1 MIRRHPV
8 LSAVTLVYLLVVCCI
23 TLTPQPV
30 DADSNRFVR
39 DIIEAIHRWPPTS
52 WVTYPGVEFTANIV
66 MFIPMGVLFTLLLG
80 VRRWWVA
87 LLVGVAS
94 TCLIEGLQSF
104 MPTRYSEVRDLISNT
119 LGTLVGIGIVALA
132 VRSRKPVAAR
142 E

>member
-8 LSAVTLVYLLVVCCI
+8 LSAVTLVYLLAVCCI

-30 DADSNRFVR
+30 GSDSNRLVR
-39 DIIEAIHRWPPTS
+39 DVIEAIHRWPPTS
-52 WVTYPGVEFTANIV
+52 WVTYPGVEFTANIA

-80 VRRWWVA
+80 IRRWWLA
-87 LLVGVAS
+87 LLIGVAS
-94 TCLIEGLQSF
+94 TCLIEGIQSF

-132 VRSRKPVAAR
+132 VGSRKPVAAR

>member
-8 LSAVTLVYLLVVCCI
+8 LSAVTFVYLLAVCCI

-30 DADSNRFVR
+30 DSDSNRLVR
-39 DIIEAIHRWPPTS
+39 DVIEAIHRWPPTS
-52 WVTYPGVEFTANIV
+52 WVTYLGVEFTANIA

-80 VRRWWVA
+80 IRRWWLA
-87 LLVGVAS
+87 LLIGVVS
-94 TCLIEGLQSF
+94 TCLIEGIQSF

-132 VRSRKPVAAR
+132 VGSRKPVAAR